1 MADQKILCATDGS
14 APSEKAVIQA
24 IQWAGQLNQ
33 PLAFITVTDG
43 PDLKYISWDEAKI
56 AAKDLPVDKPLLMA
70 LERAL
75 RDGLKRVTC
84 VRAMSSDIASAVVT
98 YAEKNGYHHI
108 IAGSVGRTGIKRHLV
123 GSVAEDIVTR
133 AHCPVTIVR

>member
-14 APSEKAVIQA
+14 APSEKAVIHA
-24 IQWAGQLNQ
+24 INWAVQLNQ

-43 PDLKYISWDEAKI
+43 SELKFITWDETKI
-56 AAKDLPVDKPLLMA
+56 AAGELPVDKSLLLA
-70 LERAL
+70 LQRAL
-75 RDGLKRVTC
+75 GAGLKRLTC
-84 VRAMSSDIASAVVT
+84 VRGMSSDIAEAVVT

-108 IAGSVGRTGIKRHLV
+108 IAGSVGRTGIARHVV
-123 GSVAEDIVTR
+123 GSVAGDIVTR

>member
-24 IQWAGQLNQ
+24 INWASQLGQ

-43 PDLKYISWDEAKI
+43 SELKYISWDEAKL
-56 AAKDLPVDKPLLMA
+56 AAGELPVDKPLLMA

-75 RDGLKRVTC
+75 KDGLKRVTC
-84 VRAMSSDIASAVVT
+84 VRAMGSDIAQAVVT

-108 IAGSVGRTGIKRHLV
+108 IAGSVGRTGLARHVV
-123 GSVAEDIVTR
+123 GSVAGDIVTL

>member
-14 APSEKAVIQA
+14 PPSEKAVLHA
-24 IQWAGQLNQ
+24 IHWAGLLQQ
-33 PLAFITVTDG
+33 PLAFITVTAG
-43 PDLKYISWDEAKI
+43 SELKFIAWDEAKI
-56 AAKDLPVDKPLLMA
+56 AAGELPVDKPLVAA
-70 LERAL
+70 LERA
-75 RDGLKRVTC
+75 RGAGLTRITC
-84 VRAMSSDIASAVVT
+84 IRGMNSNIADAVVT

-108 IAGSVGRTGIKRHLV
+108 IAGSVGRTGTARLLI

>member
-24 IQWAGQLNQ
+24 IQWAAQLNQ

-43 PDLKYISWDEAKI
+43 SDLKYITWDEAKI
-56 AAKDLPVDKPLLMA
+56 AAKDLPVDKPLLVA

-75 RDGLKRVTC
+75 KDGLKRVTC
-84 VRAMSSDIASAVVT
+84 VRAMSSDIAAAVVT

-108 IAGSVGRTGIKRHLV
+108 IAGSVGRTGLARHLV

>member
-14 APSEKAVIQA
+14 ALSEKAVIHA
-24 IQWAGQLNQ
+24 IGWAQQLNQ
-33 PLAFITVTDG
+33 SLTFITVTDG
-43 PDLKYISWDEAKI
+43 SEIKYLTWDEARL
-56 AAKDLPVDKPLLMA
+56 AAGEMPVDKALLTA

-75 RDGLKRVTC
+75 ASGLKHVGC
-84 VRAMSSDIASAVVT
+84 VRGAGPDIAEVVVV
-98 YAEKNGYHHI
+98 YAEKNHYHHI
-108 IAGSVGRTGIKRHLV
+108 IAGSAGRTGTARFLK

>member
-14 APSEKAVIQA
+14 APSEKAVIHA
-24 IQWAGQLNQ
+24 IHWAAQLDQ

-43 PDLKYISWDEAKI
+43 SDLKYLVWDEAKLT
-56 AAKDLPVDKPLLMA
+56 AGELPVDKPLLVA
-70 LERAL
+70 FERAL
-75 RDGLKRVTC
+75 KQGLKRITC
-84 VRAMSSDIASAVVT
+84 IRAMGTDIAEAVVT

-108 IAGSVGRTGIKRHLV
+108 VAGSVGRTGLARHVV
-123 GSVAEDIVTR
+123 GSVAGDIVTR

>member
-14 APSEKAVIQA
+14 APSEKAVIHA
-24 IQWAGQLNQ
+24 IHWAAQLDQ

-43 PDLKYISWDEAKI
+43 SDLKYLVWDEAKL
-56 AAKDLPVDKPLLMA
+56 AAGELPVDKPLLMA
-70 LERAL
+70 LDRAL
-75 RDGLKRVTC
+75 KDGLKRVTC
-84 VRAMSSDIASAVVT
+84 IRAMGSDIAQAVVA

-108 IAGSVGRTGIKRHLV
+108 IAGSVGRTGLARHVV
-123 GSVAEDIVTR
+123 GSVAGDIVTR

>member
-43 PDLKYISWDEAKI
+43 PDLKYLTWDEAKI
-56 AAKDLPVDKPLLMA
+56 AAKDLPVDKPLLVA

-75 RDGLKRVTC
+75 KDGLKRVTC

-108 IAGSVGRTGIKRHLV
+108 IAGSVGRTGIARHLV

>member
-14 APSEKAVIQA
+14 APSEKAVVHA
-24 IQWAGQLNQ
+24 IHWASQLNQ

-43 PDLKYISWDEAKI
+43 SELKYITWDEAKL
-56 AAKDLPVDKPLLMA
+56 ATGNLPVDKSLLLA
-70 LERAL
+70 LERA
-75 RDGLKRVTC
+75 RAAGLKHVTC
-84 VRAMSSDIASAVVT
+84 IRGMSSNIAEAVVA
-98 YAEKNGYHHI
+98 YAEKNHYHHI
-108 IAGSVGRTGIKRHLV
+108 IAGSVGRTGTARLLI

>member
-14 APSEKAVIQA
+14 APSEKAVIHA
-24 IQWAGQLNQ
+24 IHWASQLDQ

-43 PDLKYISWDEAKI
+43 SDLKYLVWDEAKL
-56 AAKDLPVDKPLLMA
+56 AAGELPVDKPLLMA
-70 LERAL
+70 LDRAL
-75 RDGLKRVTC
+75 KDGLKRVTC
-84 VRAMSSDIASAVVT
+84 IRAMGSDIAQAVVA

-108 IAGSVGRTGIKRHLV
+108 IAGSVGRTGLARHVV
-123 GSVAEDIVTR
+123 GSVAGDIVTR

>member
-14 APSEKAVIQA
+14 APSEKAVIHA
-24 IQWAGQLNQ
+24 INWAAQLNQ

-43 PDLKYISWDEAKI
+43 SELKFMTWDETKI
-56 AAKDLPVDKPLLMA
+56 AAGDLPVDKSLLLA
-70 LERAL
+70 LQRAL
-75 RDGLKRVTC
+75 GAGLKRLTC
-84 VRAMSSDIASAVVT
+84 VRGMSSDIAEAVVT

-108 IAGSVGRTGIKRHLV
+108 IAGSVGRTGTARLLI

>member
-14 APSEKAVIQA
+14 APSEKAVSHA
-24 IQWAGQLNQ
+24 INWAAQLNQ

-43 PDLKYISWDEAKI
+43 SELKYLVWDEAKI
-56 AAKDLPVDKPLLMA
+56 AANDLPVDKSLLVA
-70 LERAL
+70 LQRAL
-75 RDGLKRVTC
+75 KDGLKHVTC
-84 VRAMSSDIASAVVT
+84 VRAMSSDIAQAVVT

-108 IAGSVGRTGIKRHLV
+108 IAGSVGRTGLARHVV
-123 GSVAEDIVTR
+123 GSVAGDIVTR